1 MTKLLNGIT
10 ALLLTATL
18 AAPASAT
25 IVGGAV
31 TGFGDPGAAFVI
43 LDPAP
48 GQVGLDNQESIDLYG
63 FNEGQNIPIAA
74 QLGVDVGTNPQAGDI
89 VASHYVFFD
98 PANRTQIQGYVDF
111 DSDIFG
117 IITST
122 NLLIASDFLISN
134 GVTYNSPAL
143 RGLEPNEDFV
153 SIGLD
158 DDGYSRR
165 LYIDFTADSPGDYV
179 RVLTTLSP
187 GADIPEPGMIAIF
200 GLALA
205 GLGLRMRR
213 RS

>member
-1 MTKLLNGIT
+1 MTRLSKGL
-10 ALLLTATL
+10 AAFLLTATL

-43 LDPAP
+43 LNPAP
-48 GQVGLDNQESIDLYG
+48 AQVGLDNQESIDLFG
-63 FNEGQNIPIAA
+63 FNEGQNIAIAA
-74 QLGVDVGTNPQAGDI
+74 QLGVDVGNNPQAGDI

-98 PANRTQIQGYVDF
+98 PADRTRIQGYVDF

-117 IITST
+117 VITST

-153 SIGLD
+153 SIGQ
-158 DDGYSRR
+158 DGNGDFRR
-165 LYIDFTADSPGDYV
+165 LFIDFTADSPGDYV
-179 RVLTTLSP
+179 RVLTTRSP
-187 GADIPEPGMIAIF
+187 GAEIPEPGMVAIF

-213 RS
+213 KS